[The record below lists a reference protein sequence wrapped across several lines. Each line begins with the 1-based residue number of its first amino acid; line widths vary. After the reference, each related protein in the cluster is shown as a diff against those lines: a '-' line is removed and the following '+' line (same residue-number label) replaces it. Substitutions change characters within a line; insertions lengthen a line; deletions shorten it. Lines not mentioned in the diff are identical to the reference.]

1 MSRYWIKSFI
11 DEERIVMT
19 FCLAMK
25 VQDGLLG
32 LADTRI
38 TSGKE
43 CMSAKKVS
51 IHQNSGEYAAFI
63 MTSGLRSLRDKAVT
77 YFQEVIDEEE
87 QTFNKLYKMVDAFAA
102 QVRRVADEDRKSLE
116 SHGLTFNLYS
126 LVAGQM
132 KDDKEPKL
140 FMLYP
145 EGNWVEV
152 GKGSPYFI
160 IGNTG
165 HGKPLLD
172 RALKYDSS
180 MEFALKVGFLS
191 FNATR
196 VSANDVEYPIDV
208 VMCKK
213 DGFNIEEKRF
223 DRDDMERYAIWWQES
238 IARAI
243 EDMPDDWVST
253 AFNKKA

>member
-1 MSRYWIKSFI
+1 
-11 DEERIVMT
+11 MT

-25 VQDGLLG
+25 VQDGLVAI
-32 LADTRI
+32 ADTRV

-43 CMSAKKVS
+43 CMTAKKVT
-51 IHQNSGEYAAFI
+51 IHQNSGRHAAFI

-77 YFQEVIDEEE
+77 YFQEVIDT
-87 QTFNKLYKMVDAFAA
+87 QDKSFNKLYKMVNAFGE
-102 QVRRVADEDRKSLE
+102 QVKRVALEDRQSLE
-116 SHGLTFNLYS
+116 EHGLSFNLYA
-126 LVAGQM
+126 LVAGQLE
-132 KDDKEPKL
+132 DDKEPML
-140 FMLYP
+140 YMLYP

-152 GKGSPYFI
+152 GESSPYFI

-165 HGKPLLD
+165 HGRPLLD
-172 RALKYDSS
+172 RALKYEST

-213 DGFNIEEKRF
+213 NDFHIVEKRF
-223 DRDDMERYAIWWQES
+223 DRDDMHRYSVWWQERIVQS
-238 IARAI
+238 IK
-243 EDMPDDWVST
+243 EMPDNWIATVFDQN
-253 AFNKKA
+253 AELKG

>member
-1 MSRYWIKSFI
+1 
-11 DEERIVMT
+11 MT

-25 VQDGLLG
+25 VQDGLVG
-32 LADTRI
+32 IADTRV

-43 CMSAKKVS
+43 CMTAKKVT
-51 IHQNSGEYAAFI
+51 IHQNSGKHTSFI

-77 YFQEVIDEEE
+77 YFQEVIDEEDKS
-87 QTFNKLYKMVDAFAA
+87 FNKLYKMVNAFGE
-102 QVRRVADEDRKSLE
+102 QVKRVALEDKKVLE
-116 SHGLTFNLYS
+116 EAGLTFNLYA
-126 LVAGQM
+126 LVAGQLE
-132 KDDKEPKL
+132 DDKEPML
-140 FMLYP
+140 YMLYP

-152 GKGSPYFI
+152 GEGSPYFI

-172 RALKYDSS
+172 RALQYGSS

-208 VMCKK
+208 VVCRK
-213 DGFNIEEKRF
+213 DEFHVVEKRF
-223 DRDDMERYAIWWQES
+223 NRDDMQRYSVWWQERIAQS
-238 IARAI
+238 IH
-243 EDMPDDWVST
+243 DMPDDWVNLVLDQT
-253 AFNKKA
+253 LKLRG

>member
-1 MSRYWIKSFI
+1 
-11 DEERIVMT
+11 MT

-25 VQDGLLG
+25 VKDGLVG
-32 LADTRI
+32 IADTRV

-43 CMSAKKVS
+43 CMTAKKVT
-51 IHQNSGEYAAFI
+51 IHQNSGRHSAFI

-77 YFQEVIDEEE
+77 YFHEVIDQEDK
-87 QTFNKLYKMVDAFAA
+87 TFNKLYKMVNAFGE
-102 QVRRVADEDRKSLE
+102 QVKRVAQEDRKSLE
-116 SHGLTFNLYS
+116 QNGLTFNLYA
-126 LVAGQM
+126 LVAGQLE
-132 KDDKEPKL
+132 DDPEPKL
-140 FMLYP
+140 YMLYP

-152 GKGSPYFI
+152 GEGSPYFI

-180 MEFALKVGFLS
+180 MEFALKLGFLS

-208 VMCKK
+208 VVCRKN
-213 DGFNIEEKRF
+213 DFHITEKRF
-223 DRDDMERYAIWWQES
+223 NRDDMHRYSVWWQERIVKS
-238 IARAI
+238 IN
-243 EDMPDDWVST
+243 DMPDDWVT
-253 AFNKKA
+253 TVFENKVLY

>member
-1 MSRYWIKSFI
+1 
-11 DEERIVMT
+11 MT

-25 VQDGLLG
+25 VQDGLVG
-32 LADTRI
+32 IADTRV

-43 CMSAKKVS
+43 CMTAKKVTT
-51 IHQNSGEYAAFI
+51 HQNSGRHSTFI

-77 YFQEVIDEEE
+77 YFQEVIDE
-87 QTFNKLYKMVDAFAA
+87 QDKKFNKLYKMVNAFGE
-102 QVRRVADEDRKSLE
+102 QVKRVAQEDKKNLE
-116 SHGLTFNLYS
+116 EAGLGFNLYA
-126 LVAGQM
+126 LVGGQLE
-132 KDDKEPKL
+132 DDKEPML
-140 FMLYP
+140 YMLYP

-152 GKGSPYFI
+152 GQGSPYFI

-172 RALKYDSS
+172 RALKYESS

-208 VMCKK
+208 VVCKK
-213 DGFNIEEKRF
+213 DDFHIVEKRF
-223 DRDDMERYAIWWQES
+223 DRDDMHRYSVWWQERIAQS
-238 IARAI
+238 IH
-243 EDMPDDWVST
+243 EMPDEWVDT
-253 AFNKKA
+253 VFNQNFQMKG